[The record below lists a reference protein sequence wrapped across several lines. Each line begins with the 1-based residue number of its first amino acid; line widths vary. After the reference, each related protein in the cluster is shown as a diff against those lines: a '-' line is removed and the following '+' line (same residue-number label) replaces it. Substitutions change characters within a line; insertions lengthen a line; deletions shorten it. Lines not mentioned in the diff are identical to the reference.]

1 MTTPAQS
8 LNTNL
13 STLGHY
19 HLWRP
24 WVGSW
29 VDFDESH
36 NVGGTR
42 LIRPASGTSP
52 VRADGTRAPRDFY
65 TYWFAGQAPIRSLE
79 WRYSDGRIM
88 KADNVG
94 IFSATPDYW
103 LGLCGA
109 SWSQEGSSALFPINV
124 ENAARTR
131 FLTELADSRAQ
142 LGATMGEFRQTV
154 DLTRSLSEDVVK
166 FLTATSR
173 AAKRPVRDL
182 VDLLTKGSLSRSSKA
197 GRGAWPGTDIIN
209 RYLEYQFGIRP
220 TLQDIE
226 DSGQALSYALVESRH
241 SLSAIIRKGY
251 TERAFRTVVVGSPK
265 GSDWTVH
272 QPVLVETSA
281 HVSARYEIPVTAT
294 RTLNQLGLGN
304 PASVAW
310 ELLQFSWM
318 VDYVLGVGDWL
329 ASLTAAVGTRFI
341 EGSISR
347 KQEVSSVGPF
357 QIHAE
362 PGVVLQKGFETGI
375 AQLGGGRFERTVL
388 STAVFPA
395 VLPPLRSRLGLT
407 QLANSL
413 AALAQTAR
421 SSR

>member
-1 MTTPAQS
+1 MTTPAQ
-8 LNTNL
+8 NL
-13 STLGHY
+13 DTTLTTLASY
-19 HLWRP
+19 HMWRP
-24 WVGSW
+24 WVGTW
-29 VDFDESH
+29 LDFDERH
-36 NVGGTR
+36 NVGGSR
-42 LIRPASGTSP
+42 LLRPASGTSP

-65 TYWFAGQAPIRSLE
+65 TYWFAGQAPTRSLE
-79 WRYSDGRIM
+79 WRYSDGVIM

-94 IFSATPDYW
+94 IFAAHSDYW

-109 SWSQEGSSALFPINV
+109 SWAKKGSPFPFPLNV

-131 FLTELADSRAQ
+131 FLTELADGRAQ

-154 DLTRSLSEDVVK
+154 GLTRSLSEDVVK
-166 FLTATSR
+166 FLTSTSR
-173 AAKRPVRDL
+173 AAKRPVHDL
-182 VDLLTKGSLSRSSKA
+182 VGLLTTGSLPRVSKARKGS
-197 GRGAWPGTDIIN
+197 WPGTDIIN

-226 DSGQALSYALVESRH
+226 DSGQALSYALVEDRQK
-241 SLSAIIRKGY
+241 LTAIVRKGY
-251 TERAFRTVVVGSPK
+251 TDRAFRTAVAVSAK
-265 GSDWTVH
+265 DDWTVH

-310 ELLQFSWM
+310 ELTQFSWM
-318 VDYVLGVGDWL
+318 IDYVLGVGDWL
-329 ASLTAAVGTRFI
+329 ASLTAATGTRFI

-347 KQEVSSVGPF
+347 KQEVSSVGSF
-357 QIHAE
+357 QVHAND
-362 PGVVLQKGFETGI
+362 GVRLQKGFHPGI
-375 AQLGGGRFERTVL
+375 ARLGGGRFERTVL

-395 VLPPLRSRLGLT
+395 VLPPLRSKLGLT
-407 QLANSL
+407 QMANSL
-413 AALAQTAR
+413 AALAQVAR